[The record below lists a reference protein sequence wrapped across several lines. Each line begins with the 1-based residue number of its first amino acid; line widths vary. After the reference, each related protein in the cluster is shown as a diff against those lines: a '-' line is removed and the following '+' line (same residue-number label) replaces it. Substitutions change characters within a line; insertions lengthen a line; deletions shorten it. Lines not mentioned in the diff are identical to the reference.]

1 MEATGLTRIG
11 VGISVAGTASSA
23 RARGTL
29 RLESSIR
36 CSNRIVC
43 PGTTLRLRRPRS
55 ARRNLRWEREKRSA
69 LGVVL
74 IAARAFGVQREGPRL
89 TTPRQT
95 VIFGS
100 RSLSSAQLPIWFP
113 LSGKQS
119 ARISVASQ
127 ASSGRVEAGGSV
139 AKSREGREILV
150 QHLLVKEDQLPLLL
164 EIQRKITQEGL
175 DLSDLAT
182 EYSICPSKDEGGM
195 LGWLALGQTDPAFE
209 EAAFGAP
216 VNKLVRVK
224 TKRGWHLLQ
233 VLGERNDV
241 SQSSLDILDGDVDG
255 PRADCTNKS
264 SHLLQDQFNRFAAAV
279 ALADRKMAEEIIRE
293 MGDGD
298 TGGIESSG
306 FSDSEEETATAAN
319 GFEDSEQFID
329 DQLYHLQ
336 SSISETRN
344 PAEIYRHTGK
354 NRKREVTQLVEDPR
368 GVEKELEEL
377 YEEVGRMIEEGDE
390 ENARDVI
397 EANYEAVLE
406 QLEEGICGVEQGAM
420 LDILAQLYMD
430 MGDFECAE
438 VLLDQAK
445 ELLDDIRSPHK
456 LLDNVLEH
464 VGSMYTGIGKPEEG
478 LPFYL
483 RSLSIQ
489 EGVYGMDSPLLVR
502 TILGLA
508 KTYRDLED
516 GSKSIEQYQRALVLS
531 ESSRTQNSEV
541 IILILTHLGHTLLE
555 EDRLQEAEMTL
566 RRAVMVTENA
576 YGARD
581 GRVGVATCALA
592 RAKSG
597 GGEIDEAVRLFQRGL
612 QLMEDCPRFSPED
625 PVVES
630 VRTDLAEILNV
641 IGRETEAQAL
651 WEENLR
657 VKERELGKNDV
668 QLVPHL
674 NNLATSY
681 AHSQL
686 FDKCEPLLR
695 RSLKLMTNHFGPK
708 APQISIAL
716 ELLATALHHLGRGFE
731 AEPLAR
737 EALAIR
743 EAHYGPDH
751 PNTGQACNCLAAV
764 LHGLDKDSES
774 EMYLRKVLRIQ
785 EKELGP
791 DCPEIMLTLE
801 LLVMLLDKQGR
812 QDELPP
818 VIRRL
823 QRLEAILTDDSN
835 NED

>member
-1 MEATGLTRIG
+1 MESAGLLRVG
-11 VGISVAGTASSA
+11 VGVSLAGAASSV
-23 RARGTL
+23 RPRGFV
-29 RLESSIR
+29 RLESSKR
-36 CSNRIVC
+36 CSRIVR
-43 PGTTLRLRRPRS
+43 PGTALS
-55 ARRNLRWEREKRSA
+55 ARRASSAGRKLGWESEEMSA
-69 LGVVL
+69 VGVVL
-74 IAARAFGVQREGPRL
+74 IAARAFGVGRRGPGRPRI
-89 TTPRQT
+89 TTPRRT
-95 VIFGS
+95 VQEEES
-100 RSLSSAQLPIWFP
+100 DDSHSS
-113 LSGKQS
+113 
-119 ARISVASQ
+119 V
-127 ASSGRVEAGGSV
+127 
-139 AKSREGREILV
+139 
-150 QHLLVKEDQLPLLL
+150 D
-164 EIQRKITQEGL
+164 
-175 DLSDLAT
+175 
-182 EYSICPSKDEGGM
+182 
-195 LGWLALGQTDPAFE
+195 
-209 EAAFGAP
+209 
-216 VNKLVRVK
+216 
-224 TKRGWHLLQ
+224 
-233 VLGERNDV
+233 ERNNV
-241 SQSSLDILDGDVDG
+241 SQGTLDILDGDVEG
-255 PRADCTNKS
+255 PSEDSANKS
-264 SHLLQDQFNRFAAAV
+264 AHLLQDQFNRFAAAV

-293 MGDGD
+293 MGDG
-298 TGGIESSG
+298 ESAGVDSSV
-306 FSDSEEETATAAN
+306 FSDSEDETTSAEN
-319 GFEDSEQFID
+319 EFEDSEQFID

-336 SSISETRN
+336 SSMTEARDSTETHRQ
-344 PAEIYRHTGK
+344 IGK
-354 NRKREVTQLVEDPR
+354 NRKPEINRQVEDPR
-368 GVEKELEEL
+368 SVEKQLEEL

-390 ENARDVI
+390 ESARDVI
-397 EANYEAVLE
+397 EANYEALLE
-406 QLEEGICGVEQGAM
+406 QLEEGIRGVEQGAM

-430 MGDFECAE
+430 MGDYECAE

-445 ELLDDIRSPHK
+445 ELLDDIRSPHQ

-478 LPFYL
+478 LPCYL

-489 EGVYGMDSPLLVR
+489 EGVYGMDNPVLLR

-508 KTYRDLED
+508 KTYRDMDD
-516 GSKSIEQYQRALVLS
+516 GNKSIEQYQRALVLS
-531 ESSRTQNSEV
+531 ERSRSPNNEAV
-541 IILILTHLGHTLLE
+541 ILILTHLGHTLLE

-597 GGEIDEAVRLFQRGL
+597 TGEIDEAVRLYQRGL
-612 QLMEDCPRFSPED
+612 QLMEDCPRFSPGD

-641 IGRETEAQAL
+641 IGRDSEAQAL

-695 RSLKLMTNHFGPK
+695 RSLKLMTIYFGPR
-708 APQISIAL
+708 APQISVSL
-716 ELLATALHHLGRGFE
+716 ELLATSLHHLGRGFE

-774 EMYLRKVLRIQ
+774 EVYLRRVLKIQ

-812 QDELPP
+812 ENELPP
-818 VIRRL
+818 IIRRL
-823 QRLEAILTDDSN
+823 QRLEAILTDESN
-835 NED
+835 NEE